1 MGTPTTTVREFLNS
15 LRRKADELFDTLYLK
30 YKGEKYRK
38 KIAAMRETINELL
51 DSISDQELDIEHL
64 KKIEAYIEE
73 ISRKNKYLTIA
84 EILFSVYHLIEIIL
98 HFFS

>member
-1 MGTPTTTVREFLNS
+1 MLTPTTTVREFINS

-64 KKIEAYIEE
+64 KKIEEYIEE

-84 EILFSVYHLIEIIL
+84 EIGFSVYHLIEIIL
-98 HFFS
+98 HIFS